1 VLMTPDPLRFRAY
14 SKHISGR
21 VCTASFPLDLRPA
34 LTMARLFMPAS
45 LISLFA
51 LSLSSTAASTAQHA
65 AACTALSHRISELI
79 PGHAVYNVVNQL
91 LPASSSFLN
100 GTFDYAAPVRA
111 LPELCQ
117 FGAYFNTSAKSSVKF
132 EVWMPTTTWNGRFA
146 FVGNGIAVC
155 LDGVS
160 GRTLA
165 DC

>member
-1 VLMTPDPLRFRAY
+1 MTPDPLHFRAC

-21 VCTASFPLDLRPA
+21 VCAASFALYLCPA
-34 LTMARLFMPAS
+34 ITMARLFVPAS
-45 LISLFA
+45 LLSLFA
-51 LSLSSTAASTAQHA
+51 LSISSTAASTAQHA

-91 LPASSSFLN
+91 LPANSSFLN
-100 GTFDYAAPVRA
+100 GTFDYATPVRA

-146 FVGNGIAVC
+146 FVGNGIAVRFE
-155 LDGVS
+155 GTS
-160 GRTLA
+160 ARTLA
-165 DC
+165 D